1 MLTLAFKKYI
11 FLSCPE
17 FTSQMSQVQF
27 SKTSVQWHRRCWRED
42 IFFKRTSFTGLSR
55 TLSLMLFSRFL
66 FFRRFF
72 FFRKILRLFL
82 SFKHSILMLIN
93 LVLLAWH
100 EPFLQFSSYDNKLC
114 FLYGWLYPFAFI
126 YNVYSLFID
135 KSRISS
141 KIEEHLELSSE
152 DCLLKVYAYEDIQEE
167 LRRLGQMEK
176 KIWVNH
182 RRCFIPASNYMF
194 EVNNRNSITF
204 YEICSKLTIKTQE
217 WRLLVSLLLTL
228 SIFHNF
234 F

>member
-1 MLTLAFKKYI
+1 MSLLLLKKIYFFQENFLYWLVSNAVVDVI
-11 FLSCPE
+11 FE
-17 FTSQMSQVQF
+17 FS
-27 SKTSVQWHRRCWRED
+27 
-42 IFFKRTSFTGLSR
+42 
-55 TLSLMLFSRFL
+55 
-66 FFRRFF
+66 FFRRF

-82 SFKHSILMLIN
+82 SFKHSILMLMN

-100 EPFLQFSSYDNKLC
+100 EPFLQFSSYNNKLC
-114 FLYGWLYPFAFI
+114 FLYGRLYPFAFI

-182 RRCFIPASNYMF
+182 RRCFIPAGNYMF
-194 EVNNRNSITF
+194 KVNNRNSTTF
-204 YEICSKLTIKTQE
+204 YEICSTASSN
-217 WRLLVSLLLTL
+217 VS
-228 SIFHNF
+228 IVNF
-234 F
+234 ERVSASCCMCCFNPLHANVPFLYHL

>member
-1 MLTLAFKKYI
+1 MSWIYFANVPGPIFKDIGAMASPLLKRRYFFQENFLYWLVSNAVVDFI
-11 FLSCPE
+11 FE
-17 FTSQMSQVQF
+17 FSFF
-27 SKTSVQWHRRCWRED
+27 SK
-42 IFFKRTSFTGLSR
+42 I
-55 TLSLMLFSRFL
+55 
-66 FFRRFF
+66 F
-72 FFRKILRLFL
+72 FFRKLLRLFL

-135 KSRISS
+135 KSRINS

>member
-1 MLTLAFKKYI
+1 MSWIYFANVPGPIFKDIGAMASPLLKRRYFFQENFLYWLVSNAVVDVI
-11 FLSCPE
+11 FE
-17 FTSQMSQVQF
+17 FSFF
-27 SKTSVQWHRRCWRED
+27 SK
-42 IFFKRTSFTGLSR
+42 I
-55 TLSLMLFSRFL
+55 
-66 FFRRFF
+66 F

-135 KSRISS
+135 KSRINS

-204 YEICSKLTIKTQE
+204 YEICSKLTRMTPSGVFIVNLEHISQ
-217 WRLLVSLLLTL
+217 LLLMFLLLTL
-228 SIFHNF
+228 SR
-234 F
+234 

>member
-1 MLTLAFKKYI
+1 MSWIYFADVPGPIFKDIGAMASPLLKRRYFFQENFLYWLVSNAVVDVI
-11 FLSCPE
+11 FE
-17 FTSQMSQVQF
+17 FSFF
-27 SKTSVQWHRRCWRED
+27 SK
-42 IFFKRTSFTGLSR
+42 I
-55 TLSLMLFSRFL
+55 
-66 FFRRFF
+66 F

-135 KSRISS
+135 KSRINS

>member
-1 MLTLAFKKYI
+1 MSWIYFANVPGPIFKDIGAMASPLLKRRYFFQENFLYWLVSNAVVDVI
-11 FLSCPE
+11 FE
-17 FTSQMSQVQF
+17 FSFF
-27 SKTSVQWHRRCWRED
+27 SK
-42 IFFKRTSFTGLSR
+42 I
-55 TLSLMLFSRFL
+55 
-66 FFRRFF
+66 F

-93 LVLLAWH
+93 LVLLAGH

-135 KSRISS
+135 KSRINS

>member
-1 MLTLAFKKYI
+1 MHLKSILLLVVLNLLRK
-11 FLSCPE
+11 CPRSN
-17 FTSQMSQVQF
+17 FQR
-27 SKTSVQWHRRCWRED
+27 HRCNGIAAVEEK
-42 IFFKRTSFTGLSR
+42 IFFSR
-55 TLSLMLFSRFL
+55 ELPLLACLERCRWCYFRV
-66 FFRRFF
+66 FFFFEDFF

-135 KSRISS
+135 KSRINS

-204 YEICSKLTIKTQE
+204 YEICSKLTIKTQK

>member
-1 MLTLAFKKYI
+1 MSWIYFANVPGPIFKDIGAMASPLLKRRYFFQENFLYWLVSNAVVDVI
-11 FLSCPE
+11 FE
-17 FTSQMSQVQF
+17 FSFF
-27 SKTSVQWHRRCWRED
+27 SK
-42 IFFKRTSFTGLSR
+42 I
-55 TLSLMLFSRFL
+55 
-66 FFRRFF
+66 F

-126 YNVYSLFID
+126 YVYSLFID
-135 KSRISS
+135 KSRINS

>member
-1 MLTLAFKKYI
+1 MSWIYFANVPGPIFKDIGAMASPLLKRRYFFQENFLYWLVSNAVVDVI
-11 FLSCPE
+11 FE
-17 FTSQMSQVQF
+17 FSFF
-27 SKTSVQWHRRCWRED
+27 SK
-42 IFFKRTSFTGLSR
+42 I
-55 TLSLMLFSRFL
+55 
-66 FFRRFF
+66 F

-135 KSRISS
+135 KSRINS

>member
-1 MLTLAFKKYI
+1 MSWIYFANVPGPIFKDIGPMASPLLKRRYFFQENFLYWLVSNAVVDVI
-11 FLSCPE
+11 FE
-17 FTSQMSQVQF
+17 FSFF
-27 SKTSVQWHRRCWRED
+27 SK
-42 IFFKRTSFTGLSR
+42 I
-55 TLSLMLFSRFL
+55 
-66 FFRRFF
+66 F

-135 KSRISS
+135 KSRINS

-194 EVNNRNSITF
+194 E
-204 YEICSKLTIKTQE
+204 ICSKLTIKTQE

>member
-1 MLTLAFKKYI
+1 MSWIYFANVPGPIFKDIGAMASPLLKRRYFFQENFLYWLVSNAVVDVI
-11 FLSCPE
+11 FE
-17 FTSQMSQVQF
+17 FSFF
-27 SKTSVQWHRRCWRED
+27 SK
-42 IFFKRTSFTGLSR
+42 I
-55 TLSLMLFSRFL
+55 
-66 FFRRFF
+66 F

-135 KSRISS
+135 KSRINS

-217 WRLLVSLLLTL
+217 WRLLVSLWLTL

>member
-1 MLTLAFKKYI
+1 MSWIYFANVPGPIFKDIGAMASPLLKRRCFFQENFLYWLVSNAVVDVI
-11 FLSCPE
+11 FE
-17 FTSQMSQVQF
+17 FSFF
-27 SKTSVQWHRRCWRED
+27 SK
-42 IFFKRTSFTGLSR
+42 I
-55 TLSLMLFSRFL
+55 
-66 FFRRFF
+66 F

-135 KSRISS
+135 KSRINS

>member
-1 MLTLAFKKYI
+1 MASPLLKRRYFFQENFLYWLVSNAVVDVI
-11 FLSCPE
+11 FE
-17 FTSQMSQVQF
+17 FSFF
-27 SKTSVQWHRRCWRED
+27 SK
-42 IFFKRTSFTGLSR
+42 I
-55 TLSLMLFSRFL
+55 
-66 FFRRFF
+66 F

-135 KSRISS
+135 KSRINS

>member
-1 MLTLAFKKYI
+1 MSWIYFANVPGPIFKDIGAMASPLLKRRYFFQENFLYWLVSNAVVDVI
-11 FLSCPE
+11 FE
-17 FTSQMSQVQF
+17 FSFF
-27 SKTSVQWHRRCWRED
+27 SK
-42 IFFKRTSFTGLSR
+42 I
-55 TLSLMLFSRFL
+55 
-66 FFRRFF
+66 F
-72 FFRKILRLFL
+72 FFRKILRLFI

-135 KSRISS
+135 KSRINS

>member
-1 MLTLAFKKYI
+1 MSWIYFANVPGPIFKDIGAMASPLLKRRYFFQENFLYWLVSNAVVDVI
-11 FLSCPE
+11 FE
-17 FTSQMSQVQF
+17 FSFF
-27 SKTSVQWHRRCWRED
+27 SK
-42 IFFKRTSFTGLSR
+42 I
-55 TLSLMLFSRFL
+55 
-66 FFRRFF
+66 F

-141 KIEEHLELSSE
+141 KIEEHLDLSSE

-204 YEICSKLTIKTQE
+204 YEICSKLTIKTLE

>member
-1 MLTLAFKKYI
+1 MSWIYFANVPGPIFKDIGAMASPLLKRRYFFQENFLYWLVSNAVVDVI
-11 FLSCPE
+11 FE
-17 FTSQMSQVQF
+17 FSFF
-27 SKTSVQWHRRCWRED
+27 SK
-42 IFFKRTSFTGLSR
+42 I
-55 TLSLMLFSRFL
+55 
-66 FFRRFF
+66 F

-135 KSRISS
+135 KSRINS

-204 YEICSKLTIKTQE
+204 YEICSKLTTKTQE

>member
-1 MLTLAFKKYI
+1 MSWIYFANVPGPIFKDIGAMASPLLKRRYFFQENFLYWLVSNAVVDVI
-11 FLSCPE
+11 FE
-17 FTSQMSQVQF
+17 FSFF
-27 SKTSVQWHRRCWRED
+27 SK
-42 IFFKRTSFTGLSR
+42 I
-55 TLSLMLFSRFL
+55 
-66 FFRRFF
+66 F

-100 EPFLQFSSYDNKLC
+100 EPFLQFSSHDNKLC

-135 KSRISS
+135 KSRINS

>member
-1 MLTLAFKKYI
+1 
-11 FLSCPE
+11 
-17 FTSQMSQVQF
+17 
-27 SKTSVQWHRRCWRED
+27 
-42 IFFKRTSFTGLSR
+42 
-55 TLSLMLFSRFL
+55 
-66 FFRRFF
+66 
-72 FFRKILRLFL
+72 
-82 SFKHSILMLIN
+82 MLIN

-135 KSRISS
+135 KSRINS

>member
-1 MLTLAFKKYI
+1 MSWIYFANVPGPIFKDIGAMASPLLKRRYFFQENFLYWLVSNAVVDVI
-11 FLSCPE
+11 FE
-17 FTSQMSQVQF
+17 FSFF
-27 SKTSVQWHRRCWRED
+27 SK
-42 IFFKRTSFTGLSR
+42 I
-55 TLSLMLFSRFL
+55 
-66 FFRRFF
+66 F
-72 FFRKILRLFL
+72 FFRKLLRLFL

-135 KSRISS
+135 KSRINS

-176 KIWVNH
+176 KIWVKH

>member
-1 MLTLAFKKYI
+1 MSWIYFANVPGPIFKDIGAMASPLLKRRYFFQENFLYWLVSNAVVDVI
-11 FLSCPE
+11 FE
-17 FTSQMSQVQF
+17 FSFF
-27 SKTSVQWHRRCWRED
+27 SK
-42 IFFKRTSFTGLSR
+42 IFFS
-55 TLSLMLFSRFL
+55 
-66 FFRRFF
+66 
-72 FFRKILRLFL
+72 RKILRLFL

-135 KSRISS
+135 KSRINS
-141 KIEEHLELSSE
+141 KLEEHLELSSE

>member
-1 MLTLAFKKYI
+1 MSWIYFANVPGPIFKDIGAMASPLLKRRYFFQENFLYWLVSNAVVDVI
-11 FLSCPE
+11 FE
-17 FTSQMSQVQF
+17 FSFF
-27 SKTSVQWHRRCWRED
+27 SK
-42 IFFKRTSFTGLSR
+42 I
-55 TLSLMLFSRFL
+55 
-66 FFRRFF
+66 F
-72 FFRKILRLFL
+72 FFRKLLRLFL

-135 KSRISS
+135 KSRINS

>member
-1 MLTLAFKKYI
+1 MSWIYFANVPGPIFKDIGAMASPLLKRRYFFQENFLYWLVSNAVVDVI
-11 FLSCPE
+11 FE
-17 FTSQMSQVQF
+17 FSFF
-27 SKTSVQWHRRCWRED
+27 SK
-42 IFFKRTSFTGLSR
+42 I
-55 TLSLMLFSRFL
+55 
-66 FFRRFF
+66 F

-135 KSRISS
+135 KSRINS

-217 WRLLVSLLLTL
+217 WRLLVSLLLTM

>member
-1 MLTLAFKKYI
+1 MSWIYFANVPGPIFKDIGAMASPLLKRRYFFQENFLYWLVSNAVVDVI
-11 FLSCPE
+11 FE
-17 FTSQMSQVQF
+17 FSFF
-27 SKTSVQWHRRCWRED
+27 SK
-42 IFFKRTSFTGLSR
+42 I
-55 TLSLMLFSRFL
+55 
-66 FFRRFF
+66 F

-135 KSRISS
+135 KSRINS

-204 YEICSKLTIKTQE
+204 YELCSKLTIKTQE

>member
-1 MLTLAFKKYI
+1 MSWIYFANVPGPIFKDIGAMASPLLKRRYFFQENFLYWLVSNAVVDVI
-11 FLSCPE
+11 FE
-17 FTSQMSQVQF
+17 FSFF
-27 SKTSVQWHRRCWRED
+27 SK
-42 IFFKRTSFTGLSR
+42 I
-55 TLSLMLFSRFL
+55 
-66 FFRRFF
+66 F

-135 KSRISS
+135 KSRINS

-182 RRCFIPASNYMF
+182 RRCFIPSSNYMF

>member
-1 MLTLAFKKYI
+1 MSWIYFANVPGPIFKDIGAMASPLLKRRYFFQENFLYWLVSNAVVDVI
-11 FLSCPE
+11 FE
-17 FTSQMSQVQF
+17 FSFF
-27 SKTSVQWHRRCWRED
+27 SK
-42 IFFKRTSFTGLSR
+42 I
-55 TLSLMLFSRFL
+55 
-66 FFRRFF
+66 F

-135 KSRISS
+135 KSRINS

-182 RRCFIPASNYMF
+182 RCFIPASNYMF

>member
-1 MLTLAFKKYI
+1 MSWIYFANVPGPIFKDIGAMASPLLKRRYFFQENFLYWLVSSAVVDVI
-11 FLSCPE
+11 FE
-17 FTSQMSQVQF
+17 FSFF
-27 SKTSVQWHRRCWRED
+27 SK
-42 IFFKRTSFTGLSR
+42 IFFS
-55 TLSLMLFSRFL
+55 
-66 FFRRFF
+66 
-72 FFRKILRLFL
+72 RKILRLFL

-135 KSRISS
+135 KSRINS